1 MMNYRTQK
9 EDTAGP
15 LFDYYYEVRIPY
27 MSTVS
32 VGYARAVGTY
42 STTNK
47 DVDRMMNA
55 QWIQTM
61 MPISGMID
69 KYKEGAQIRV
79 VHEKDIVP
87 IYTAITNHLNAW
99 KDMLERGINI
109 GGAPVDD
116 LLHLDRFAQELYE
129 YAKHHAQPSTMESLA
144 AQVLHNFMPFN
155 ASNFFKN
162 VDLSSNARDEN
173 GIIRINADKEEPP
186 ARQNLETFLKEQ
198 MILLRR

>member
-1 MMNYRTQK
+1 MTTGFAK
-9 EDTAGP
+9 EDTSAA

-27 MSTVS
+27 LSTVS

-42 STTNK
+42 SSTDK
-47 DVDRMMNA
+47 EVDRMMNS

-69 KYKEGAQIRV
+69 KFKEGAQVRV
-79 VHEKDIVP
+79 VNEKDIVP

-99 KDMLERGINI
+99 RGMLERGINI

-116 LLHLDRFAQELYE
+116 LLHMDRFAADLYE
-129 YAKHHAQPSTMESLA
+129 YAKHTARPDTLQSLA

-155 ASNFFKN
+155 PSNFFKGK
-162 VDLSSNARDEN
+162 DLSSNAKDEN
-173 GIIRINADKEEPP
+173 GIIRINAGKDEPP
-186 ARQNLETFLKEQ
+186 PRENLETFLKEK
-198 MILLRR
+198 MVLLRR